1 MKRLFKFLVA
11 TVTSLSLLIANTS
24 LTSVVVMADTAY
36 TFKNVKVGEEGS
48 EHEEVLF
55 YNGSTPVSEN
65 DNEVLDPGTIT
76 VTLDKDGGTP
86 IKYLCVKT
94 QDKVLLKTDGTNSV
108 TIESKFKIV
117 HIGMQDDDDDLM
129 CNLEIQYVNDSQ
141 DEGGDNPG
149 EGGEGG
155 DTPVSTGYTFTSVI
169 TGSGD
174 QAREDLCF
182 INGTDQV
189 FDGSGTVYQ
198 KGSINVDVNE
208 EGNIET
214 LRIITIEGENTN
226 EIYNSND
233 GTGVFNANENFKIN
247 RIYNDDGVGTLDI
260 SFIVDNSDAG
270 NENGNN
276 DNPQITITV
285 TINSGVNRNIGFN
298 CNGHVEGQIY
308 LTNRAEPY
316 EVTLHEMPDSFSIW
330 MGGDT
335 GAEGLRRL
343 KEVYIN
349 DVEQKVTARYD
360 DCTFSLEGVTL
371 GENNTIKIDFIGDD
385 TPGGVIEWTNHGC
398 PENQIQPNIKREREE
413 FKNGSARVV
422 GIYENYEDIG
432 NPEKNIIDN
441 YGVRESGALFDE
453 YNGCLRIENGY
464 WIAFEFTPLP
474 GYQLVEFGGTKP
486 GQVGADDI
494 KTRNQDANVYYFQM
508 PEGNCHFK
516 AVFAAEPDSLEDKSN
531 VVAQGNIDL
540 KNANLEGGSGLV
552 TVEDKDLST
561 YADRNWENGLEAE
574 ACLSID
580 LDNRFRKAN
589 TEDYWNKEIHDLRGD
604 GTATIALDLGE
615 DFEPG
620 DENVQIIHITDEGQT
635 EYLNTTYD
643 PETHTVFFNTT
654 GFSDFLVGTT
664 KNDVPEADVPEG
676 FTAEPQQNIDEPGNQ
691 PGNEEEF
698 VPRFDVIVE
707 GEEVVIGS
715 YEGEELFVAFEP
727 GTAIPGNSEIANNL
741 PDNLPPEVQII
752 YYIDGEKAG
761 VSSMDKRELFSPGH
775 PVAFEEIKVTET
787 TVEIYFTSCWMV
799 KINVD
804 FTDLSMSVLDKNG
817 KEIKPLSTPE
827 GIKYPVF
834 ECGDASPDD
843 FTYYEI
849 PFGECPYEIVVKGIN
864 GYALLWLGADEENC
878 LTTPIGENSIKF
890 PDKADSIFIDA
901 FGVIPETETVFFT
914 ESLTSA
920 SAVFVGLSEDEIDDY
935 LLVVSEINIEE
946 ADDEDV
952 AAVKKQVADEG
963 YTGVVFPMAFDI
975 TLFDKDGA
983 VHDPGFPVR
992 ITLVLKEEL
1001 DLEDGETVV
1010 ILHIIDEDEFE
1021 LIEAVYNA
1029 KNLTLTFE
1037 TKSFS
1042 PFIVTIGTK
1051 VAAAVVST
1059 GETVD
1064 YTRYVIASLMIAA
1077 AAATGLYLIR
1087 KKEETKE
1094 EDPAI

>member
-11 TVTSLSLLIANTS
+11 TVTSLSLLIAN
-24 LTSVVVMADTAY
+24 VPFGQIVWADEGGEY
-36 TFKNVKVGEEGS
+36 TFTNTIS
-48 EHEEVLF
+48 EDADVLSF
-55 YNGSTPVSEN
+55 SDGTTTFKSKTF
-65 DNEVLDPGTIT
+65 DPQTDGGHYFPAGTIT
-76 VTLDKDGGTP
+76 VTLNQSNNVSGLIVKLGG
-86 IKYLCVKT
+86 
-94 QDKVLLKTDGTNSV
+94 D
-108 TIESKFKIV
+108 TIEPSGNVCTIDTGFRVVGLGINNQNEGV
-117 HIGMQDDDDDLM
+117 LELM
-129 CNLEIQYVNDSQ
+129 PEQAPDNNPGN
-141 DEGGDNPG
+141 DEGGN
-149 EGGEGG
+149 GGGNE
-155 DTPVSTGYTFTSVI
+155 TPSTGYTFTSKFIDNSEELQFIDGESVNDYSDKVFPAGTINVEVSNEVDATIKTLKVI
-169 TGSGD
+169 TRENNEDVVLFDSG
-174 QAREDLCF
+174 
-182 INGTDQV
+182 NGDIGACGTTAPFTV
-189 FDGSGTVYQ
+189 VNITIDGSG
-198 KGSINVDVNE
+198 S
-208 EGNIET
+208 
-214 LRIITIEGENTN
+214 
-226 EIYNSND
+226 
-233 GTGVFNANENFKIN
+233 N
-247 RIYNDDGVGTLDI
+247 RIGILEIAFEPGDQGG
-260 SFIVDNSDAG
+260 G
-270 NENGNN
+270 EQNN
-276 DNPQITITV
+276 NV
-285 TINSGVNRNIGFN
+285 TINVEITSNIIRKVRLGPEEFEVCYDQIELDHPSFANSTITREIHSIPDKLEIENPGGMGTEKLGRLDSVSINGVD
-298 CNGHVEGQIY
+298 Q
-308 LTNRAEPY
+308 
-316 EVTLHEMPDSFSIW
+316 
-330 MGGDT
+330 
-335 GAEGLRRL
+335 
-343 KEVYIN
+343 
-349 DVEQKVTARYD
+349 QVTARYD
-360 DCTFSLEGVTL
+360 NCSFNL
-371 GENNTIKIDFIGDD
+371 GEIKDGDTIKIVIVGDD

-398 PENQIQPNIKREREE
+398 PEDQIQPNIKRKREE

-441 YGVRESGALFDE
+441 YGVKESGALFDE

-464 WIAFEFTPLP
+464 WIAFEFIPLP
-474 GYQLVEFGGTKP
+474 GYQLKEFGGTKP
-486 GQVGADDI
+486 GQLGTNDI
-494 KTRNQDANVYYFQM
+494 KTNDAANVYYFQM
-508 PEGNCHFK
+508 PEGNCHFN
-516 AVFAAEPDSLEDKSN
+516 AIFVEEPDSLDDKSTI
-531 VVAQGNIDL
+531 VAQGNLDL
-540 KNANLEGGSGLV
+540 SNANLEGGSGLI
-552 TVEDKDLST
+552 TVEDKDISE
-561 YADRNWENGLEAE
+561 YEDRQWENGLEAE

-580 LDNRFRKAN
+580 LNNRFLKAN
-589 TEDYWNKEIHDLRGD
+589 TSAYWNKEIHDLAD
-604 GTATIALDLGE
+604 EGTATIALDLGE
-615 DFEPG
+615 DFDPG
-620 DENVQIIHITDEGQT
+620 DENVQIIHIPEDENGNKGEP
-635 EYLNTTYD
+635 EYLDTTYD
-643 PETHTVFFNTT
+643 AETHTVFFNTT
-654 GFSDFLVGTT
+654 GFSDFMVGTT
-664 KNDVPEADVPEG
+664 ANDVPEANVPEG
-676 FTAEPQQNIDEPGNQ
+676 FTAEPQQDIDEPGGQ

-698 VPRFDVIVE
+698 TPRFDVIVE

-715 YEGEELFVAFEP
+715 HEGEELFVAFEP

-799 KINVD
+799 RINIE
-804 FTDLSMSVLDKNG
+804 FTDLSLSVLDKNG
-817 KEIKPLSTPE
+817 KKIKPLSTPE

-864 GYALLWLGADEENC
+864 GYALLWLGADEKDC

-890 PDKADSIFIDA
+890 PDKADSMFINA
-901 FGVIPETETVFFT
+901 WGIIPESETVFFT
-914 ESLTSA
+914 ESLTSV

-935 LLVVSEINIEE
+935 LLVVSELNIEE

-1010 ILHIIDEDEFE
+1010 ILHIIDKDKFE